1 MDRRREIY
9 LIALF
14 IWGTSVI
21 LEGDV
26 VYRLQDAHRF
36 FVWSINLNFSTT
48 EQKEVEYRSFDT
60 SIRVYMS
67 DEEYNSVR
75 GLMDDLLSPSVITS
89 EDDDEQPVDF
99 DFDDNTPLFES
110 EDGSY

>member
-1 MDRRREIY
+1 MNRGQKTY
-9 LIALF
+9 LIAFF
-14 IWGTSVI
+14 IWGISVI

-26 VYRLQDAHRF
+26 AYRMQDSHHF
-36 FVWSINLNFSTT
+36 FVWSLNLNFSTT

-67 DEEYNSVR
+67 DEEYNNVR
-75 GLMDDLLSPSVITS
+75 GLMNDLLSPAIITS

-99 DFDDNTPLFES
+99 DFDDNTTLFES